1 MSAFELIKYS
11 EVLEGYKRRKP
22 LANNIKEKILIMAL
36 EFHINNESDSLT
48 LTVNFINSIYKT
60 NVILT
65 VHELKEILFLY
76 DPAKFAQYQ
85 PTRLKTYLEK
95 YL

>member
-1 MSAFELIKYS
+1 MSAFESIEYK
-11 EVLEGYKRRKP
+11 EVHKGYKRRRELSNKV
-22 LANNIKEKILIMAL
+22 KEKFLVMAL

-48 LTVNFINSIYKT
+48 LSVNFINSIYKT

-65 VHELKEILFLY
+65 IDELKEILFLY

-85 PTRLKTYLEK
+85 PQRIKTYLEK